1 MPMSPRRIAK
11 ALAGFGAIA
20 LFVLLLVTVLVVR
33 HRSGAQALQTAAGVM
48 PGALLHAHNFHWTQ
62 MKSGEQQWVLD
73 ATDAAYSNDKASL
86 KLINAN
92 LSMISTDG
100 KPVRVKAPRAVLFL
114 KGNHVTRADLSG
126 GTTIHYGDF
135 MLTTDAATFLP
146 DDNHVE
152 AAGFVT
158 IEGEGVQVTGV
169 GLTGNPKTRVFEL
182 HDQVVTHIVPKHDS
196 EPETSKTS

>member
-1 MPMSPRRIAK
+1 MSPRRIAK
-11 ALAGFGAIA
+11 ALAGFSAIA

-33 HRSGAQALQTAAGVM
+33 HRTGAQALQAAAGVV

-62 MKSGEQQWVLD
+62 MKAGERQWVLD
-73 ATDAAYSNDKASL
+73 ATDASYSNDKSSL
-86 KLINAN
+86 KLINAD
-92 LSMISTDG
+92 LSMVSNDG
-100 KPVRVKAPRAVLFL
+100 KAVNVKAPKALLFL

-126 GTTIHYGDF
+126 GTIIHYGDF

-146 DDNHVE
+146 EDDHVE

-169 GLTGNPKTRVFEL
+169 GLSGNPKTRVFEL
-182 HDQVVTHIVPKHDS
+182 HDQVVTHIVPKHDR